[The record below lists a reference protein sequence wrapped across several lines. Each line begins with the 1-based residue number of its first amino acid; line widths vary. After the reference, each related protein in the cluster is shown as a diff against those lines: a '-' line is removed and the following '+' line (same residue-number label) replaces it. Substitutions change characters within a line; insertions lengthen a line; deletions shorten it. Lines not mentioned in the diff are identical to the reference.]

1 MVPRNV
7 IGLFIAA
14 VAVGWMMPA
23 PQKGAESATEQLP
36 AEQMQS
42 QHERGSGEV
51 SDEFLDPDQVILQRQ
66 ADGHFYAD
74 ADVDGAQLRFLVD
87 TGASGIA
94 LTAADAEAMGISWD
108 TEGLQ
113 KVGRGVSGDVFGK
126 PVMIK
131 SLRVGHFVAHDVP
144 AAVIPEGLD
153 VSLLGQSF
161 LSTVGK
167 LNIEQNRMTLN

>member
-1 MVPRNV
+1 MIPRNV

-23 PQKGAESATEQLP
+23 PQKPAGSVTEQSP
-36 AEQMQS
+36 AEQAQS
-42 QHERGSGEV
+42 AHEEHSDEV
-51 SDEFLDPDQVILQRQ
+51 NDEFLDPDQVVLQRQ
-66 ADGHFYAD
+66 PDGHFYAD

-94 LTAADAEAMGISWD
+94 LTAADAETMGIDWEG
-108 TEGLQ
+108 EGLQ

-126 PVMIK
+126 PVLLK
-131 SLRVGHFVAHDVP
+131 SIRVGRFIVHNVP
-144 AAVIPEGLD
+144 AAVIPDGLD

>member
-1 MVPRNV
+1 MIPRNV
-7 IGLFIAA
+7 IGLFVAA
-14 VAVGWMMPA
+14 VALGWMMPA
-23 PQKGAESATEQLP
+23 PQQAAKSMTEQAP
-36 AEQMQS
+36 AEQLQAQQEPS
-42 QHERGSGEV
+42 SAEV
-51 SDEFLDPDQVILQRQ
+51 SDEYLDSDQVVLQRQ

-94 LTAADAEAMGISWD
+94 LTAADAEAMGINWD
-108 TEGLQ
+108 EQGLQ

-126 PVMIK
+126 PVLIK
-131 SLRVGHFVAHDVP
+131 SISVGHFVAHNVP